1 MRARIGITTFIDD
14 TRPRGRYEA
23 LNESYI
29 RSVAAAGG
37 LPLLVPVL
45 EDKAA
50 IEDCIASLD
59 GLLLSGGND
68 VLPLRYGEEP
78 LTGLG
83 LSCAARDESE
93 IGLVLAA
100 RERGLPLLG
109 ICRGHQL
116 INVALGGSLYQ
127 DLPRQLPGA
136 LDHSPPEGQ
145 MMDELRHT
153 IELGDA
159 DSRLARALGSGKI
172 AVNSFHHQGV
182 KRLAPGLAATATAQD
197 GLVEAFEGE
206 GGAFLMGLQFHP
218 EALTA
223 RYPAFLAVFRALV
236 EAAEA
241 YRRGSVT
248 KLI

>member
-1 MRARIGITTFIDD
+1 MRPRIGITTFIDD
-14 TRPRGRYEA
+14 TRLRGRYEA
-23 LNESYI
+23 LNENYI
-29 RSVAAAGG
+29 RSVSAAGG

-45 EDKAA
+45 ADKAA
-50 IEDCIASLD
+50 TEDCVESLD
-59 GLLLSGGND
+59 GLLLSGGSD

-78 LTGLG
+78 LAGLG

-100 RERGLPLLG
+100 RERGLPLMG

-145 MMDELRHT
+145 AMDEPRHS
-153 IELGDA
+153 IELCDSG
-159 DSRLARALGSGKI
+159 SRLVEALGSGKI

-182 KRLAPGLAATATAQD
+182 KRLAPGLVGTAVAQD
-197 GLVEAFEGE
+197 GLVEAYEGE

-223 RYPAFLAVFRALV
+223 RYPSFLAVFRALV
-236 EAAEA
+236 EAAGR
-241 YRRGSVT
+241 YRAP
-248 KLI
+248 